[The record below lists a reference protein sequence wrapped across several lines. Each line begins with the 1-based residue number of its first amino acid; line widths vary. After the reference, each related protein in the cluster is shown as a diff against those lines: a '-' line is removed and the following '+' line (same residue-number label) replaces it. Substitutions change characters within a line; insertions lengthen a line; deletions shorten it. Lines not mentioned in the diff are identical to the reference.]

1 MSTHLLRSESTS
13 VPSERHAA
21 PQRPGVVERRWP
33 GLLVLG
39 AVTLLT
45 VAALWIRLAG
55 LQGWD
60 GTLSVDEA
68 RLALAARGVV
78 QTGVPRL
85 PSGWVYTRGLLATY
99 ITAPSLALLGET
111 DFAARLTDVLEGAA
125 LIPVAYLL
133 GREVAGRIGGLLVAA
148 LLMGHPSFVVWS
160 RQAWFY
166 ALYVLLYAAAL
177 LCILRAH
184 RTGHPRDQILAGVL
198 TGLTLYTQEV
208 GIFLLMPL

>member
-85 PSGWVYTRGLLATY
+85 PSGWVYTRGILATY
-99 ITAPSLALLGET
+99 ATAPALALLGES
-111 DFAARLTDVLEGAA
+111 DFAVRLPAILEGAA
-125 LIPVAYLL
+125 LIPIAFLL
-133 GREVAGRIGGLLVAA
+133 GRQVAGRAGGVLVAA
-148 LLMGHPSFVVWS
+148 LLFGHPSFVVWS

-166 ALYVLLYAAAL
+166 ALYVLLYACAL
-177 LCILRAH
+177 LFILRAH
-184 RTGHPRDQILAGVL
+184 RTGRDRDQLLAGL
-198 TGLTLYTQEV
+198 CTALTL
-208 GIFLLMPL
+208 